1 MTSKQGSRN
10 ARILIVSY
18 SYSGNTH
25 QIAKGIQEV
34 TEGDRCE
41 IYPRQ
46 PYPMAFPELLK
57 QVKKEVERGYHPALL
72 PGASSPALYEVIFVG
87 APNWCGTIA
96 PPLASW
102 LYKNELSGKTLLPFY
117 SHCGGVTADFRKD
130 IGKLC
135 PKADV
140 REPLQVI
147 GNGGA
152 QLKEDIVQWLQRN
165 GIFSKKGEMQN
176 EKEGYAFDRHGNEY
190 PHVHDSLCRSMENR
204 GRAK

>member
-117 SHCGGVTADFRKD
+117 SHCGGMPADFREE
-130 IGKLC
+130 ITKLC
-135 PKADV
+135 PRADV

-147 GNGGA
+147 GDGKG
-152 QLKEDIVQWLQRN
+152 QLKGLIGKWIQ
-165 GIFSKKGEMQN
+165 
-176 EKEGYAFDRHGNEY
+176 
-190 PHVHDSLCRSMENR
+190 ENR
-204 GRAK
+204 II